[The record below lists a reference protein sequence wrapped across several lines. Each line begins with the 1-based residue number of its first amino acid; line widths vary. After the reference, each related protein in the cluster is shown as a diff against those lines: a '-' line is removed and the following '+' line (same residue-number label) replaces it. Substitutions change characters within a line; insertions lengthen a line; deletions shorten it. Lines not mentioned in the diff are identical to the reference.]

1 MMVAAKRLGLVD
13 SGQFVFISVDN
24 RPSLDNFNPWLD
36 KVATEQE
43 NNEALEAFQVGAFF
57 SWFFVVFLLLSETY
71 PRRLF

>member
-24 RPSLDNFNPWLD
+24 GPSLDNYKPWLD

-43 NNEALEAFQVGAFF
+43 NNEALAAFQVGEFF
-57 SWFFVVFLLLSETY
+57 SSGLNFC
-71 PRRLF
+71 PCRLFCS

>member
-24 RPSLDNFNPWLD
+24 GPSLENYNPWLD

-43 NNEALEAFQVGAFF
+43 NNEALAAFQVG
-57 SWFFVVFLLLSETY
+57 VFLSFVSGHKLCLC
-71 PRRLF
+71 RLF